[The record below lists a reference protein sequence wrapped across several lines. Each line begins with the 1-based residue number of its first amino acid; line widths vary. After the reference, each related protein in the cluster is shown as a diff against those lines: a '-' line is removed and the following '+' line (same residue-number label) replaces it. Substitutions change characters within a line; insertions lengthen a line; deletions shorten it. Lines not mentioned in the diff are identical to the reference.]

1 MIETYGKNMGGSE
14 PISILICSRNRRDE
28 LENLVDSLR
37 EMYASRSFEIVVVEE
52 TDDPVPIEGTRYV
65 PHPIANLGF
74 PYARNLALKNAS
86 GDIVVFVDDD
96 CHIHDGWLD
105 NLLEPFADDSVVGV
119 QGGVTVPS
127 DSNAIGWA
135 ESILG
140 FPGGGTRRVV
150 QAEGEIQETREIS
163 TLNCAYRKWVI
174 DEIGGFDEHLILGRE
189 DYLLAK
195 QACAYGRCLFV
206 PKAMVEHKARSSLT
220 KIWSWFVRRGR
231 AEIGHLKT
239 SKQQDTSL
247 WDIVKGS
254 FFTKLLIL
262 ILSFFLFPDW
272 TLPLIILSIIA
283 YMTTQYL
290 RFYRVW
296 QRCEVPSIWTLALL
310 PVVKLTMDVAMD
322 VGRFR
327 GIVFD

>member
-1 MIETYGKNMGGSE
+1 MGGSE
-14 PISILICSRNRRDE
+14 LISILICSRNRRIS
-28 LENLVDSLR
+28 LENLVKSLKSMDTAR
-37 EMYASRSFEIVVVEE
+37 LFEIVVVEE
-52 TDDPVPIEGTRYV
+52 TDNLIPIDGVRYISHPV
-65 PHPIANLGF
+65 ANRGI
-74 PYARNLALKNAS
+74 PYARNLALANAS
-86 GDIVVFVDDD
+86 GQIIVFLDDD

-105 NLLEPFADDSVVGV
+105 NLLKPYADDSVVGV

-127 DSNAIGWA
+127 DTNAIGWA

-140 FPGGGTRRVV
+140 FPGGGIRRVV

-174 DEIGGFDEHLILGRE
+174 DEISGFDEHLILGRE

-239 SKQQDTSL
+239 GKQQDTSL

-272 TLPLIILSIIA
+272 ILPLIILSIIA

-290 RFYRVW
+290 RFYRAW
-296 QRCEVPSIWTLALL
+296 QKCEVPSIWTLTLL
-310 PVVKLTMDVAMD
+310 PVVKLTMDMAMD
-322 VGRFR
+322 IGRFR